1 MTRTTTHN
9 SRSLGVQRRCWTLRR
24 PQSLVQAVLLVLL
37 LCDSFSRRLSLVTRA
52 MAASYSSSSSP
63 HGDGKVVTLFDV
75 YYARQA
81 AFGDTIPEYGFFNLL
96 LPPSGSNETLCEYPQ
111 VVWNATHSR
120 PGTEELPQNAAASR
134 NTDMA
139 LLVRWGNCSAETQAR
154 NAAKLRKTV
163 VPQLRYLII
172 EDPEEMDNS
181 FPTMLL
187 PDDTTNHSSSSTDP
201 ALRSIGVLSTTF
213 QWGEY
218 MRQDIRNV
226 AEATLAS
233 PILFDPNNVDW
244 VWIGSIDP
252 YFNKNN
258 GSNNSNNGPTDN
270 FYWFRVLLFTLLIV
284 SPCLRAAYLWW
295 AGGGRIRFRR
305 NADGNITGLQY
316 VPYVSDYYYYYESFV
331 SQFCPV
337 CAIWL
342 DTIER
347 QVILWDFCFF
357 THPSALA
364 VLFFLFVPGRC
375 RTG

>member
-1 MTRTTTHN
+1 
-9 SRSLGVQRRCWTLRR
+9 
-24 PQSLVQAVLLVLL
+24 
-37 LCDSFSRRLSLVTRA
+37 

-63 HGDGKVVTLFDV
+63 HGEGKVVTLFDV

-201 ALRSIGVLSTTF
+201 ALRSIGVLSTTY

-252 YFNKNN
+252 YFFKNN
-258 GSNNSNNGPTDN
+258 GSNSSNNGPTDN

-316 VPYVSDYYYYYESFV
+316 VPYVSDYYYNYESFV
-331 SQFCPV
+331 SQFCLV

-342 DTIER
+342 DTSER

-357 THPSALA
+357 YSPFRACCVFFCLFQAGA
-364 VLFFLFVPGRC
+364 VLVEQWHDPWC
-375 RTG
+375 KTSQ